1 MKINDEIS
9 IPQIIFDDILA
20 INYEQF
26 EILQEANLLDKISLG
41 KICCHFR
48 FFNKRLVYPNFE
60 SNNFLTNEGEEFFL
74 NFQDLSNE
82 DFFHLFLFQIF
93 PLLFISVFL
102 SMLME
107 KLNTQEYVNCTVY
120 Y

>member
-1 MKINDEIS
+1 MLGS
-9 IPQIIFDDILA
+9 
-20 INYEQF
+20 F
-26 EILQEANLLDKISLG
+26 EGPEYLLT
-41 KICCHFR
+41 IC
-48 FFNKRLVYPNFE
+48 
-60 SNNFLTNEGEEFFL
+60 
-74 NFQDLSNE
+74 QDLSNE